1 MSEGDVMFLL
11 GTVAGCGVGFLLAL
25 YAFIK
30 SDADEK

>member
-11 GTVAGCGVGFLLAL
+11 GTIVGCGVGFLVAL